1 MAKVPLAQVEVK
13 VQREECARFLVAA
26 LRVMVVTV
34 AMAATEEVEAVERAV
49 HPLAYSQ
56 TSQHRTVQ
64 LIPSIPVRV
73 LRDSVEQE
81 VNRWGL
87 MVQMG
92 NQGLLQT
99 FCSRDYKISGSRC
112 YRRLV

>member
-1 MAKVPLAQVEVK
+1 MESVAKVPKAGVEVK
-13 VQREECARFLVAA
+13 VQQEECARFLVAA
-26 LRVMVVTV
+26 LRVVVVTA
-34 AMAATEEVEAVERAV
+34 AMAAPAAALV
-49 HPLAYSQ
+49 
-56 TSQHRTVQ
+56 
-64 LIPSIPVRV
+64 
-73 LRDSVEQE
+73 VEQE

-99 FCSRDYKISGSRC
+99 FCSRDYKIGGSRC